1 MYVSMWVKMLQEDDL
16 SAVWVILGKYKAK
29 NKSKNGK
36 NVENLSKK
44 EV

>member
-1 MYVSMWVKMLQEDDL
+1 MWGELLQEDDL

-29 NKSKNGK
+29 NMSKNGE
-36 NVENLSKK
+36 NVENVSKK